1 MWGAVKKKKC
11 MDYAMNFGEVKL
23 TRIHGKNKVLKFG
36 LTKKKVCLVEEKNSC
51 FNFMK
56 TELMRENDFTS

>member
-1 MWGAVKKKKC
+1 

-23 TRIHGKNKVLKFG
+23 TWICVKNKVLKFG
-36 LTKKKVCLVEEKNSC
+36 LTKKKICLVEEENSY

-56 TELMRENDFTS
+56 TELMRENGFTS